1 MRLAALAAV
10 LALTGCSAG
19 TDTSAVS
26 FDLPGP
32 VPAGTTFVAAPPTAP
47 PAPAFELELLDGSTF
62 DLAEQWRVRPVVL
75 VFFESW
81 CELCARQQPD
91 ITALSEEYRDTVL
104 FVGVGHESS
113 SEDAIKF
120 LRDHDIDYPMGLD
133 PGGEVWRRYRVDEP
147 PLIALI
153 SKGGRLVRGWPG
165 GTAELGKQVRQF
177 LVT

>member
-1 MRLAALAAV
+1 MRLAALASGPRFPFFHMRLTVLAIV

-19 TDTSAVS
+19 TTYV
-26 FDLPGP
+26 
-32 VPAGTTFVAAPPTAP
+32 TAPSTAP
-47 PAPAFELELLDGSTF
+47 PAPAFELELLDGSTL
-62 DLAEQWRVRPVVL
+62 DLAEQWADRPVVL

-113 SEDAIKF
+113 GADATEF
-120 LRDHDIDYPMGLD
+120 TREHDIDHPVGLD
-133 PGGEVWRRYRVDEP
+133 PTGEVWRRYRVDEP
-147 PLIALI
+147 PLVALV

-165 GTAELGKQVRQF
+165 GTTELGKQIRQF
-177 LVT
+177 LVA